1 MTRVSDVACFG
12 VPGLRASIG
21 VAEVS
26 GCGHFGGCGL
36 QDLGRPYTSLNSD
49 ALSHLALIPQPT
61 KCSIDGR
68 CPGDRRKTPA
78 RGEAVLC
85 PDSVGA

>member
-49 ALSHLALIPQPT
+49 ALSHLAPNPAAHKVLNRRQMPRRST
-61 KCSIDGR
+61 KDASAWR
-68 CPGDRRKTPA
+68 SCPVPR
-78 RGEAVLC
+78 
-85 PDSVGA
+85 